1 MDAQAVQALT
11 VRIMKGVHTGALT
24 PLAGSDM
31 LVVGTSDDCDVILSD
46 PGVAR
51 HHCILISQDGKLSL
65 RAMDAAVT
73 SDERRWIPGQTGV
86 IEVGATLSIGEAQL
100 AIVDDAADATR
111 ARHEARISRYTKMV
125 RRSVRHGA
133 DMFHRFRWSFIA
145 VLPLAVAV
153 ASVLSPPRE
162 VPTQPVKPAAPAE
175 AGRPGTAIAHDVAE
189 VLRLSGI
196 ASEATYNGSGTVT
209 VRGRLGNQQALAKII
224 DSRAMHDIVGLKRV
238 VVLNLDH
245 PGELVTGVDGTRIVS
260 AVSGDDPY
268 VVTADGSRYYVGASL
283 PQGGKLSGVQGTEVL
298 IAHDGRIERL
308 QLSGAR
314 PGR

>member
-1 MDAQAVQALT
+1 
-11 VRIMKGVHTGALT
+11 
-24 PLAGSDM
+24 
-31 LVVGTSDDCDVILSD
+31 VILSD
-46 PGVAR
+46 AGVAR
-51 HHCILISQDGKLSL
+51 HHCIITSQDGKLSI
-65 RAMDAAVT
+65 RAMDDAVT
-73 SDERRWIPGQTGV
+73 LNERRLAPGQTAALEIGTLLT
-86 IEVGATLSIGEAQL
+86 IGAAEL
-100 AIVDDAADATR
+100 AIGDDAAVANR
-111 ARHEARISRYTKMV
+111 ARHEARIGRYTKMAK
-125 RRSVRHGA
+125 RSMQSTA

-153 ASVLSPPRE
+153 ASVLSPSRQ
-162 VPTQPVKPAAPAE
+162 VPAQPVKPAAPIE
-175 AGRPGTAIAHDVAE
+175 AGRPGTEIARDVAE

-196 ASEATYNGSGTVT
+196 ASEATYNGTGTVT
-209 VRGRLGNQQALAKII
+209 VRGRLGNQQALARVI

-298 IAHDGRIERL
+298 IAHDGRVERL